1 VDRQGAY
8 GLIVMS
14 RPRPASPKASVR
26 TSDHHSSDKDLLMT
40 FNLSALRALDT
51 APLDIKHP
59 VTGDATGWIWTI
71 AGPGHPQTLA
81 YQEKKQQEGLREAR
95 MKEQAQVNRKKWH
108 AAEKEPDEVREENV
122 ANIAARVVSF
132 SPVILTDGGSK
143 TEYSPDAAMKI
154 LIDPAYGWLFAQ
166 VIEFL
171 LDDAA
176 FFQRSDAS

>member
-1 VDRQGAY
+1 
-8 GLIVMS
+8 
-14 RPRPASPKASVR
+14 
-26 TSDHHSSDKDLLMT
+26 MT

-59 VTGDATGWIWTI
+59 VTGEATGWIWTI

-81 YQEKKQQEGLREAR
+81 HQEKKQQESLREAR
-95 MKEQAQVNRKKWH
+95 MKEQAQVNRKKWR
-108 AAEKEPDEVREENV
+108 AEEKDPDEVREENV
-122 ANIAARVVSF
+122 ANIAARVVMF
-132 SPVILTDGGSK
+132 TPVILANGGVK
-143 TEYSPDAAMKI
+143 TEYTPAVALQL

>member
-1 VDRQGAY
+1 
-8 GLIVMS
+8 
-14 RPRPASPKASVR
+14 
-26 TSDHHSSDKDLLMT
+26 MT

-81 YQEKKQQEGLREAR
+81 HAEKKQREGLLEAR
-95 MKEQAQVNRKKWH
+95 MKEQAQVNRKKWR
-108 AAEKEPDEVREENV
+108 AEQKDPDEVREENV
-122 ANIAARVVSF
+122 GNIAARVVNF
-132 SPVILTDGGSK
+132 TPVILTDGGPETK
-143 TEYSPDAAMKI
+143 YSPQEAFR
-154 LIDPAYGWLFAQ
+154 LLLDPAYGWLFAQ